1 MEGDGVILGGIGA
14 HNEDDIGIA
23 NIRPVIGHGTAPE
36 TLRQTG
42 DGGGMS
48 YPGLGLRVHHTEG
61 TIHFGDE
68 VAFLVVMSRATELG
82 DGFSAVN

>member
-1 MEGDGVILGGIGA
+1 MIFRGVGT
-14 HNEDDIGIA
+14 HNQDHISITDV
-23 NIRPVIGHGTAPE
+23 RPVVGHSSAPE

-48 YPGLGLRVHHTEG
+48 YPGLSFRVYYTEG

-68 VAFLVVMSRATELG
+68 VTFLVIVG
-82 DGFSAVN
+82 